1 MTQFQRTVFLSFRQI
16 SGVINL
22 IAAEGTE
29 GANSAFTVQSINSN
43 GRLDL
48 AFPTQP
54 LNSFFS
60 LDAKTSNARAD
71 VGLHPAYEGSFQLR
85 TSNARPALEDE
96 NPRDPSGQGR
106 RRRTSY
112 QTLKNGV
119 LNGLVQWDDEV
130 GKRSW
135 IHLQSSNA
143 PVTLTL
149 KDF

>member
-1 MTQFQRTVFLSFRQI
+1 MFSSFRQI
-16 SGVINL
+16 AGAINL
-22 IAAEGTE
+22 IAPEGTD
-29 GANSAFTVQSINSN
+29 GTNSAFAVQSINSN

-54 LNSFFS
+54 LNSYLS

-71 VGLHPAYEGSFQLR
+71 IGLHPAYEGSFQLR
-85 TSNARPALEDE
+85 TSNAHPTLEDE

-106 RRRTSY
+106 RRSIHY
-112 QTLKNGV
+112 QTLKNGL
-119 LNGLVQWDDEV
+119 LNGQVQWYDEG

-135 IHLQSSNA
+135 VHLQSSNA

>member
-1 MTQFQRTVFLSFRQI
+1 MFTSHRQI
-16 SGVINL
+16 SGAINL
-22 IAAEGTE
+22 IASEATE
-29 GANSAFTVQSINSN
+29 GANSAFAVQSISSN

-54 LNSFFS
+54 LNSYLS

-85 TSNARPALEDE
+85 TSNRSPALEDE
-96 NPRDPSGQGR
+96 KPRDPSGQGR
-106 RRRTSY
+106 RRRINY
-112 QTLKNGV
+112 QVLNGGV
-119 LNGLVQWDDEV
+119 LNGQVQWGDE
-130 GKRSW
+130 GAKRSW

-149 KDF
+149 KDV